1 MSKDNILQQIHKE
14 KLALKQCYLQE
25 EEKIA
30 DDFDYLQDNW
40 GRLLVHSALN
50 SAKGFIGLPTAK
62 SSSKGEDYQS
72 NKIQQFSSVGLTVI
86 PMMWELVQPFLIK
99 YGVNKIKSFFTKK
112 KKKKKDVE

>member
-1 MSKDNILQQIHKE
+1 MSKNNILQQIHKE
-14 KLALKQCYLQE
+14 KLELKQSYLQG

-30 DDFDYLQDNW
+30 DNFNYLQDNW
-40 GRLLVHSALN
+40 GKLLMHSALN
-50 SAKGFIGLPTAK
+50 SAKGFIGLPTSTNRGK
-62 SSSKGEDYQS
+62 SEEYQS